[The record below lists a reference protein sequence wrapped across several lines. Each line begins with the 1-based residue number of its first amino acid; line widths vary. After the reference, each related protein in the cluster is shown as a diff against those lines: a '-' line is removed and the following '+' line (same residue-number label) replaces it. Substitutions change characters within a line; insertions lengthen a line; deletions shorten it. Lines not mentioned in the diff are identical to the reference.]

1 MSQSLELRSFYEDY
15 YNDEVGRKR
24 VIAAKQ
30 TVDHIS
36 SLCGNASLGKVLDVG
51 AGDGA
56 VLAEVERRGMASEL
70 HAVEIS
76 SSGIERIKKRN
87 LNTLK
92 SVQEFDGYILPFA
105 DNSFDTALA
114 VHVLEHVE
122 HERMF
127 LRELA
132 RVARRCYIEVPLE
145 HTFRVQ
151 RSIQKSG
158 PYGHLNFY
166 TPETFRNLLTTVE
179 LSPLSFA
186 IFPNSVEYEVFLGG
200 PLAGKAKHLVRCSAL
215 KLLPSL
221 APRLFVYLSGT
232 ICQRKPSDQN
242 GSS

>member
-1 MSQSLELRSFYEDY
+1 MNQSLELRSFYEDY
-15 YNDEVGRKR
+15 YNDEVARKR

-36 SLCGNASLGKVLDVG
+36 ALCGGASLGNLLDVG

-56 VLAEVERRGMASEL
+56 VLAEIEKRGMASEL

-76 SSGIERIKKRN
+76 NSGIERIRQRK
-87 LNTLK
+87 LNTLQ
-92 SVQEFDGYILPFA
+92 SVQEFDGYKLPFA

-122 HERMF
+122 HERLF
-127 LRELA
+127 LRELS

-151 RSIQKSG
+151 RAIQTSA

-166 TPETFRNLLTTVE
+166 TPETFKNLLSTVE
-179 LSPLSFA
+179 LSLLSIA
-186 IFPNSVEYEVFLGG
+186 VFPNSLDYEVFLSG
-200 PLAGKAKHLVRCSAL
+200 PFVGKAKYLIRSFAL
-215 KLLPSL
+215 KLF
-221 APRLFVYLSGT
+221 PRLSPELFVY
-232 ICQRKPSDQN
+232 ICGALCERK
-242 GSS
+242 